1 MGDWFAAAQS
11 QYDHAVPSYLEADD
25 RPCDEC
31 GDPIEDH
38 CEDCLHCTCI
48 CDELEEED

>member
-1 MGDWFAAAQS
+1 MGDWFAAAQR
-11 QYDHAVPSYLEADD
+11 DFDTAVPRYLEADT

-31 GDPIEDH
+31 GVPIEDH
-38 CEDCLHCTCI
+38 CVECDECHCT